1 MAAARAIERRI
12 LGVLVEKQKTSKTAD
27 SYPLTL
33 NALVTGCNQKSNR
46 DPVLDLDEIEV
57 EEGLTALQK
66 KGLIERV
73 TGGRAERFRHR
84 LYDVWTRNGP
94 ELAVLAELLL
104 RGPQTKGDLR
114 GRAGRMDAIDTLDAL
129 DGILKPLASAGLW
142 SFSVIPIVAARWS
155 RTASTTPDELARLNS
170 HSPRSFEAELAPT
183 ASTPSGMDAKLAAA
197 LGEIESLKARTAALE
212 SEVAGLK
219 KQTGLVGRG
228 LSGVTSPVNCLLSMV
243 GHQYVSMYSMMSSV
257 PFSCVTIG
265 FIFGL
270 YIASVRS
277 RTSSTFLRPTSP
289 SA

>member
-1 MAAARAIERRI
+1 MSPEESSNATSPEPESWPPLAPIERRI

-46 DPVLDLDEIEV
+46 DPVLDLNELEI
-57 EEGLTALQK
+57 EEGLTALQN

-129 DGILKPLASAGLW
+129 DGILKPLAERRLVLFLGDPGRRGTLVTHG
-142 SFSVIPIVAARWS
+142 FH
-155 RTASTTPDELARLNS
+155 TPEELAHLKS
-170 HSPRSFEAELAPT
+170 HSPRSFDAEPAPT
-183 ASTPSGMDAKLAAA
+183 ASTSSGMDAKLAAA
-197 LGEIESLKARTAALE
+197 IGEIESLKARTAALE
-212 SEVAGLK
+212 SEVAGLR
-219 KQTGLVGRG
+219 KQLG
-228 LSGVTSPVNCLLSMV
+228 LSAAG
-243 GHQYVSMYSMMSSV
+243 
-257 PFSCVTIG
+257 
-265 FIFGL
+265 
-270 YIASVRS
+270 
-277 RTSSTFLRPTSP
+277 
-289 SA
+289 